1 MNYKE
6 TFKEAWQLT
15 EEGMN
20 SGMADWRFYAGA
32 VICIGAILLTHLFV
46 YRFPDLL
53 VPFIVALALSGVLI
67 ALDVLTER
75 GAATGRSH
83 REGAAVL
90 AVGHFRQLVLSPAGV
105 KGNYPCSRLN

>member
-75 GAATGRSH
+75 GQRLDVLRERERRSW
-83 REGAAVL
+83 R
-90 AVGHFRQLVLSPAGV
+90 LVIFDNSSFHLLG
-105 KGNYPCSRLN
+105 

>member
-6 TFKEAWQLT
+6 IFKEAWQLT

-20 SGMADWRFYAGA
+20 RGMADWRFYAGA

-46 YRFPDLL
+46 YRFPELL

-67 ALDVLTER
+67 ALDALTER
-75 GAATGRSH
+75 GERLDVLRERERRSC
-83 REGAAVL
+83 REDDPGE
-90 AVGHFRQLVLSPAGV
+90 
-105 KGNYPCSRLN
+105 